1 MRFFLSKTKK
11 SLSENDQSL
20 IRNAS
25 YGDLE
30 EVRDLLRAGANVN
43 AQRDDGTT
51 ALYIASQVGS
61 ANVVRELLQND
72 KVDVNLQRSD
82 GSTALYIAS
91 KRTMRRLSACCS
103 KTTRWMRISNVPMVQ
118 QPIEWL
124 VPRATLLLQVF

>member
-20 IRNAS
+20 IENAS

-72 KVDVNLQRSD
+72 KVDVNLNVQMVRQPC
-82 GSTALYIAS
+82 TLRV